1 MRTRNIFR
9 YLIAIIIALGTTVNA
24 MAQQRNLKIYF
35 NQYTEGATGDPIM
48 LVTDDNNAYDL
59 PAGVTVSAQG
69 VAWAKDARFFE
80 WISQDVN
87 DRLLADYLRDENGNY
102 YTDEK
107 GNIYKK
113 ESHLKLSF
121 TNFPYEVNMI
131 QWNKMNDLL
140 SGSITDFFK
149 NYGIT
154 TTCVPVSGSGFSYS
168 EEHWAMNLFTHNA
181 TFSRTNIPWKKENNK
196 NVVLNGLTSF
206 EINEAYDTK
215 VGIGNWTWIDLGLS
229 ELSNKCRTFIKAGWN
244 GKTGTSS
251 NIKDSDTKNWAF
263 KVQFTLPDIRMRCY
277 NTTTGAVDN
286 NIMVGK
292 PSGTYKLKGYITAHA
307 GAVVPTE
314 NPVNPED
321 FHFEYEADPNKMVIR
336 KTSGVIELIK
346 VSGDIPVT
354 VKLMRGERLVCSYT
368 QTIHV
373 YSVDPTRPEIAIGF
387 RNGYKGY
394 DLTAGSN
401 ISWIEGYITK
411 YGKDKNNN
419 EIIVTPTNNIND
431 YHYVYSESS
440 NGQIIKI
447 DSITGQIKPQKEGD
461 VEISAVLKNGT
472 EVVSNIYTY
481 ALHVFGKNEGLTWTR
496 SDTYHYTITTWLDN
510 WKIVDQGLFATH
522 TYNNSSEYEWKQPV
536 KKLDNGQTIPYLNA
550 NISISENSNSPSG
563 AGADNWKQIAW
574 FKTGSYKYWR
584 AVCQKISFKMMVPKY
599 SKADGT
605 FAFAG
610 NVTIGETNKGD
621 CIYGLEVKDLGMVSS
636 STATTRI
643 EDINWE
649 TLDADETP
657 TSYSGTTTLARK
669 GAYSYTSYV
678 GDGMSGFSWSHDN
691 SNGSESANPIR
702 YLAVMAYL
710 HRDYS
715 YPGEFSVGYK
725 GIPTYTYYA
734 TLTYYNNDGTGNVWE
749 TQNLTS
755 TSKTET
761 KQMYNGA
768 HNLPTRD
775 GYEFL
780 GWSTDPN
787 ATIAEY
793 KGKGDSFCPYDAV
806 NGGGKG
812 PVSLYAVWNKLPDIV
827 TLDPQ
832 GGTGGNTQTTA
843 LYGEKLP
850 NGLTAPT
857 KEGYEFKG
865 YYSNQNQEHAE
876 ATGQDYGG
884 TQYYDKDMVGVTDW
898 DYTYSG
904 VTIYAHWAPATFT
917 VTLDAAGGVFPENV
931 VSKNIGNFDIAKE
944 SNSVM
949 TIAYKYKFGKSNTLV
964 SAEAK
969 KPGYELLGWFDENG
983 VKVIEA
989 SELDRN
995 CKITDNGGYWIED
1008 GLKYN
1013 HAGNLTLTAH
1023 YRKKYK
1029 YADNVITFGKD
1040 ENGNP
1045 EKVEAGDDWLYSVV
1059 NDLVGAAQ
1067 DVYENEPGHP
1077 QTMVFDLRE
1086 SINRWYTS
1094 YDCQEVMEDL
1104 QKPEYS
1110 EFISPNLL
1118 VYFNANSW
1126 NDDKCYNAVTLDN
1139 TCKDLRVTD
1148 RYSIKIPTAFNANEA
1163 SYARDANVAAN
1174 DSAKVQA
1181 ENSTWGTLCLPYPT
1195 KNNTNGVRFYELKS
1209 MTNNYMEF
1217 SEMPKDTIIPANT
1230 PVLYNR
1236 TDGGV
1241 GSQVKIDELNVEVP
1255 INYTSVTND
1264 YMSVTKSY
1272 SDADASIHDWEF
1284 RGNLKTTVFYGKGYV
1299 GLPSGAQI
1307 LPGDVYYFKQNKFT
1321 YLNPKMEKNGKTYK
1335 AAKMT
1340 LYPYRAYFYRNTGGS
1355 YYSST
1360 KVSAYSILVIG
1371 EDGTT
1376 LDITNAILGDGEGD
1390 GKIYDLNGIRVMQPV
1405 KGRLYIVNGQKKVYR

>member
-1 MRTRNIFR
+1 MRTRSIFR
-9 YLIAIIIALGTTVNA
+9 YLIAIIIALGTTANA

-215 VGIGNWTWIDLGLS
+215 IGIGNWTWIDLGLS

-244 GKTGTSS
+244 GQEGTAS
-251 NIKDSDTKNWAF
+251 NIKDSDNSNWAF

-277 NTTTGAVDN
+277 NTTTGVVDN
-286 NIMVGK
+286 NIIKGQ
-292 PSGTYKLKGYITAHA
+292 PGGTYMLKGYITAHA

-314 NPVNPED
+314 NPKNPED
-321 FHFEYEADPNKMVIR
+321 FHFEYEADESKMVVR
-336 KTSGVIELIK
+336 RMSGVIEQIK
-346 VSGDIPVT
+346 VTGDIPVT
-354 VKLMRGERLVCSYT
+354 VKLMRDKRLVCSYT

-387 RNGYKGY
+387 ENSKKGY
-394 DLTAGSN
+394 DITVGDDNAQIKGIFTANGDNITLSN
-401 ISWIEGYITK
+401 GTSGYHFE
-411 YGKDKNNN
+411 YSEDSNG
-419 EIIVTPTNNIND
+419 EIIEIDPLTGV
-431 YHYVYSESS
+431 
-440 NGQIIKI
+440 IIAK
-447 DSITGQIKPQKEGD
+447 KEGD
-461 VEISAVLKNGT
+461 VVISAVLKNGET
-472 EVVSNIYTY
+472 IASNTSTYT
-481 ALHVFGKNEGLTWTR
+481 LHVFAKDEGLDWHRVT
-496 SDTYHYTITTWLDN
+496 TYYIIQTSNAN
-510 WKIVDQGLFATH
+510 WHI
-522 TYNNSSEYEWKQPV
+522 
-536 KKLDNGQTIPYLNA
+536 DNGTGHTDDYNA
-550 NISISENSNSPSG
+550 ERTGRDFYAYDWKKVQDLRTNMNLQNT
-563 AGADNWKQIAW
+563 DDWKQI
-574 FKTGSYKYWR
+574 TGFRTTANTSYWR
-584 AVCQKISFKMMVPKY
+584 AICQKIGLDVKVPKY
-599 SKADGT
+599 SDVHFSYTFDGKV
-605 FAFAG
+605 ANQG
-610 NVTIGETNKGD
+610 GKN
-621 CIYGLEVKDLGMVSS
+621 YGFEVKNLGVATSSEADTKIKTIAWKANGEVASSGAFRDNPILPTMIVAGAGSNSVNQVDAKTDVSLEKS
-636 STATTRI
+636 NANGVAPITDTHYLAI
-643 EDINWE
+643 M
-649 TLDADETP
+649 
-657 TSYSGTTTLARK
+657 SYLGK
-669 GAYSYTSYV
+669 N
-678 GDGMSGFSWSHDN
+678 N
-691 SNGSESANPIR
+691 SNS
-702 YLAVMAYL
+702 
-710 HRDYS
+710 
-715 YPGEFSVGYK
+715 GEASFGYK

-761 KQMYNGA
+761 KQMYSGK
-768 HNLPTRD
+768 HNLTRN
-775 GYEFL
+775 GYELL
-780 GWSTDPN
+780 GFSTNPE
-787 ATIAEY
+787 ATTPEY
-793 KGKGDSFCPYDAV
+793 KITIDKQNGLYIVEGDFCPYDAV

-812 PVSLYAVWNKLPDIV
+812 PVSLYAVWNKIPDIV

-865 YYSNQNQEHAE
+865 YYSNANQEYQE
-876 ATGQDYGG
+876 STGENYGG
-884 TQYYDKDMVGVTDW
+884 KQYYDKDMVGVADW

-904 VTIYAHWAPATFT
+904 VTLYAHWAPKKF
-917 VTLDAAGGVFPENV
+917 V
-931 VSKNIGNFDIAKE
+931 VSFDGTNGASVPNQMQYD
-944 SNSVM
+944 SNKDISEVIYNSDGVLKISFKYGGQCPNKITNGKFKKAAFKLLGFYDSNDVLVASVEVDHPEDRDIYFNENSGYW
-949 TIAYKYKFGKSNTLV
+949 TRKDGHFVWNCAHDVDLTARYVPKYTVRDGDIIDFGTEYLEVGIDWENSMVHDLLGA
-964 SAEAK
+964 AEA
-969 KPGYELLGWFDENG
+969 
-983 VKVIEA
+983 
-989 SELDRN
+989 
-995 CKITDNGGYWIED
+995 
-1008 GLKYN
+1008 
-1013 HAGNLTLTAH
+1013 
-1023 YRKKYK
+1023 
-1029 YADNVITFGKD
+1029 
-1040 ENGNP
+1040 
-1045 EKVEAGDDWLYSVV
+1045 EKEAGRISSTNPV
-1059 NDLVGAAQ
+1059 
-1067 DVYENEPGHP
+1067 
-1077 QTMVFDLRE
+1077 MVFDIRNANYLDGSSKNSANLMVPLR
-1086 SINRWYTS
+1086 
-1094 YDCQEVMEDL
+1094 DKD
-1104 QKPEYS
+1104 
-1110 EFISPNLL
+1110 FISPNLL
-1118 VYFNANSW
+1118 VYLGKGAYNVIENEIET
-1126 NDDKCYNAVTLDN
+1126 DGKCPGLV
-1139 TCKDLRVTD
+1139 VTD
-1148 RYSIKIPTAFNANEA
+1148 RFPIKIPYAFNASKA
-1163 SYARDANVAAN
+1163 SYARDAKVAA
-1174 DSAKVQA
+1174 DDPAKDQA
-1181 ENSTWGTLCLPYPT
+1181 KNSSWGTLCLPYPIE
-1195 KNNTNGVRFYELKS
+1195 NDMETNHVKFYELKS

-1217 SEMPKDTIIPANT
+1217 SEMAQGAVIPANT

-1236 TDGGV
+1236 TDGDV
-1241 GSQVKIDELNVEVP
+1241 GSEVRIENWNVVVP
-1255 INYTSVTND
+1255 MNADYTPVF
-1264 YMSVTKSY
+1264 KSY
-1272 SDADASIHDWEF
+1272 SDADESIRDWEF
-1284 RGNLKTTVFYGKGYV
+1284 RGNLKTTVFYGNGYPQEN
-1299 GLPSGAQI
+1299 LPANVSKQI